1 MDEVTGLDFTFQ
13 LAVLYNVNEKLFAT
27 YYSNGHIF
35 IWIQRLQY
43 SYSAWLLHFFS
54 LSTEKSKYCHSYLF
68 LYREM
73 EIGLSHLKMVKYA

>member
-43 SYSAWLLHFFS
+43 SYSAWLLHFF
-54 LSTEKSKYCHSYLF
+54 F
-68 LYREM
+68 LIYREKQ
-73 EIGLSHLKMVKYA
+73 ILSFLPFSLQRNGDWTLSS